1 MTQVFTALFKSYKSS
16 RSMESTR
23 QLRPKDCV
31 IPFGPYKNQ
40 TLDQIYQFDSN
51 YIRQLMNTVDDLR
64 PWPELH
70 RIISGIKVRQHDNDK
85 ENTKRQSPR
94 TRSALE
100 DVPAVVAG
108 SSGVPKSILR
118 PSVRTPT
125 LCTATAP
132 DINARS
138 NDTVHPYKMT
148 QKEQRQSS
156 SRVIQ
161 RQNTPTEANTS
172 KCSVTKPSSATV
184 TINPERAG
192 SRCPEFPGM
201 VNQKGPHSSVTASLP
216 VPGAF
221 PTIDDDFPHGRD
233 AQKKSI
239 PIQATSGPSHVTKQ
253 PKLAR
258 SSSALFS
265 IEEQIKSLKG
275 STKST
280 DHPST
285 EEHCGSTLSRPLH
298 PSDADSPIGIDD
310 YNTRQTKAQ
319 SVDRADSMK
328 SCDINVTG
336 QFSREGSENVNV
348 INREPTVSPVGLR
361 RGRHDTHEVEPR
373 KKRRMTSLEAVEDIH
388 SHVSNLQ
395 MQLQSTG
402 GWLFQKTDDSVTRA
416 ASKLETK
423 VETATTEIHGQIRD
437 FQSQIS
443 TQVRESC
450 AWLRD
455 QNVPANQIFT
465 SLHAHISTQ
474 SQNQSDV
481 RMAQTNKLNTS
492 IKAASG
498 HIQSRLRK
506 NQKRQNVQFMGVRSR
521 LKELRGELQRVEAT
535 IQHQGSQ
542 IQADLLSNSSMLAQ
556 ELRLVQK
563 GQDTSTQQL
572 QDIHDR
578 SLPTASS
585 LEAELS
591 TVITMIR
598 GIYGQLNP
606 DSALGVQP
614 SDRRTLFQTLST
626 IETTVERLGT
636 HWIPTS
642 EDATE
647 QASGPARSEVLDKT
661 LRMVEQIHGQLAG
674 GESLAE
680 GSNVMT
686 LDAPKDQLA
695 QSTGAQS
702 LSPEVVRMMEQHH
715 MAVLERFELLGQQ
728 VAFTYPESSQS
739 GVEEIDFLLVQ
750 IEDARR
756 VESQIELHIIG
767 DLEAQLAHER
777 AVYTKY
783 LVNAAVQHGRNR
795 ISLVDVA
802 PAEQF
807 CEDDGSWLR
816 PWEAISGVMAEADAL
831 FAESDRRHLAH
842 ELHCERRRNTLR
854 ETRLQFMP
862 KRMDIAIEWDLE
874 LVESQAE
881 YIQLL
886 TNHARVYP
894 ADDTSLALPVDAL
907 GHTLPSGLRA
917 GALGRD
923 LPSALALATDLFT
936 LQAQNAVRTAAEK
949 VHEEDSARLFK
960 GLEGMRKYLSMLH
973 GRSDLVLLKRAIEN
987 LQVGR
992 EWNSD
997 NLMGDLSLE
1006 GTVDT

>member
-1 MTQVFTALFKSYKSS
+1 
-16 RSMESTR
+16 MESTR

-40 TLDQIYQFDSN
+40 TLDQIYQSDSN
-51 YIRQLMNTVDDLR
+51 YIRQLMYTVDDLR

-85 ENTKRQSPR
+85 ENTKRQSPQ

-100 DVPAVVAG
+100 DIHTAVAG
-108 SSGVPKSILR
+108 SSCLPKSILR

-125 LCTATAP
+125 SYIATAP
-132 DINARS
+132 EINARS
-138 NDTVHPYKMT
+138 NETVHPYKIA
-148 QKEQRQSS
+148 QQEQRQSS
-156 SRVIQ
+156 SRKIQ
-161 RQNTPTEANTS
+161 TRNTPTQANTS

-192 SRCPEFPGM
+192 SKCPECPEM

-221 PTIDDDFPHGRD
+221 PTIDDDLPHGRD
-233 AQKKSI
+233 AQSKSI

-253 PKLAR
+253 PKFAR
-258 SSSALFS
+258 SSSAWS
-265 IEEQIKSLKG
+265 SMEERVRSPKG
-275 STKST
+275 SAKST
-280 DHPST
+280 DHPIT
-285 EEHCGSTLSRPLH
+285 EEHCDSMLSRPSQT
-298 PSDADSPIGIDD
+298 SDADPPIGIDD
-310 YNTRQTKAQ
+310 YNTRRTKAQ
-319 SVDRADSMK
+319 SVKRADPMQ
-328 SCDINVTG
+328 SCDVNVTG
-336 QFSREGSENVNV
+336 QPSRQEAEHVNV

-361 RGRHDTHEVEPR
+361 RARHDTHEVEPR

-443 TQVRESC
+443 TQVRENC

-455 QNVPANQIFT
+455 QVVPDNQNLT
-465 SLHAHISTQ
+465 SLYAHISTQ
-474 SQNQSDV
+474 SQNQSDI

-492 IKAASG
+492 IKAAIG

-506 NQKRQNVQFMGVRSR
+506 NQKRQNVQFMDVRSR
-521 LKELRGELQRVEAT
+521 LKGLRGELQRVEAT

-542 IQADLLSNSSMLAQ
+542 IQAGLLSNSSMLAQ

-563 GQDTSTQQL
+563 GQETSTQQL

-578 SLPTASS
+578 SLPAVSS
-585 LEAELS
+585 LGVNPS
-591 TVITMIR
+591 TMMTMIQ

-606 DSALGVQP
+606 GSALGDP
-614 SDRRTLFQTLST
+614 PADERTLYQTLST
-626 IETTVERLGT
+626 IEKTVERLET
-636 HWIPTS
+636 HCIPTS

-647 QASGPARSEVLDKT
+647 QASGLARSEVSDKILT
-661 LRMVEQIHGQLAG
+661 MVEQIHSQLARG
-674 GESLAE
+674 DSLVE
-680 GSNVMT
+680 ESNVMT

-702 LSPEVVRMMEQHH
+702 LSPEVVRIMEQHH

-728 VAFTYPESSQS
+728 VAFTRPESSQS
-739 GVEEIDFLLVQ
+739 SVEEIDFLLVQ

-777 AVYTKY
+777 TVNTKF
-783 LVNAAVQHGRNR
+783 LVNAAVQRGRNR

-862 KRMDIAIEWDLE
+862 KRIDIAIEWDLE

-886 TNHARVYP
+886 TNHAPICP
-894 ADDTSLALPVDAL
+894 AEDTSLALPVDAL
-907 GHTLPSGLRA
+907 GHTLPSALRA
-917 GALGRD
+917 GVLGRD
-923 LPSALALATDLFT
+923 LPSALDLATDLFT
-936 LQAQNAVRTAAEK
+936 LQAQNAVRAAAES
-949 VHEEDSARLFK
+949 VHQEDSARLFK

-973 GRSDLVLLKRAIEN
+973 GRSDLVLVKRAIEN
-987 LQVGR
+987 LQAGR

-997 NLMGDLSLE
+997 NLMGELSLE
-1006 GTVDT
+1006 STVDT